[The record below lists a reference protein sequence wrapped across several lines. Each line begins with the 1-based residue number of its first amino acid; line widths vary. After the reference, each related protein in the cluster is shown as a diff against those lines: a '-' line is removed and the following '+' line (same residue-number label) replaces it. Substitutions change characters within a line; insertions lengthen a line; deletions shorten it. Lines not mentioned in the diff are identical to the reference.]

1 MTILNLKKTWTN
13 TTLFEFGLG
22 KCDIRQ
28 FYNYSLTIFDFI
40 LPPSYLSRFI
50 RWVNNKLK

>member
-1 MTILNLKKTWTN
+1 MTILNLKETWTN

-22 KCDIRQ
+22 KSDIRQ

-40 LPPSYLSRFI
+40 YPQLFKAVS
-50 RWVNNKLK
+50 